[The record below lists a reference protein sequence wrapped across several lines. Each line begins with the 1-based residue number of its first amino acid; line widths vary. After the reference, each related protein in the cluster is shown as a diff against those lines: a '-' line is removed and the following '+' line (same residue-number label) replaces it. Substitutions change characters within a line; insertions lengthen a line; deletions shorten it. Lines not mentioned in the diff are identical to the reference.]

1 MLSGIFKRF
10 QLAGRRRH
18 ERCLGSAE
26 IGAGE
31 AITQRNKHFYQEVS
45 MKKKV
50 LSSLVL
56 SGAVLVMA
64 PQAWSQA
71 GGAAGSGSRGAS
83 ESGSGSQVQ
92 RPSDSGVSGQQR
104 GTSSELQSERGSGMQ
119 SQRGMGQ
126 RSAAGQQRLS
136 KDQVKQIQEALKDKG
151 QDPGQA
157 DGIMGPKTQQALR
170 QFQKSQNLQVTGRVD
185 QQTASALG
193 VDVSG
198 AAGSGAASSGSGMGS
213 SRESSGVSGAGERGS
228 SSAPGKA
235 SSREGTSGSSSGLS
249 GGSSSGTST
258 SGATGRAGNPDITE
272 PKKGSTAGR
281 QESTDA
287 NPK

>member
-1 MLSGIFKRF
+1 
-10 QLAGRRRH
+10 
-18 ERCLGSAE
+18 
-26 IGAGE
+26 
-31 AITQRNKHFYQEVS
+31 
-45 MKKKV
+45 
-50 LSSLVL
+50 
-56 SGAVLVMA
+56 
-64 PQAWSQA
+64 
-71 GGAAGSGSRGAS
+71 
-83 ESGSGSQVQ
+83 
-92 RPSDSGVSGQQR
+92 
-104 GTSSELQSERGSGMQ
+104 
-119 SQRGMGQ
+119 MGQ

-193 VDVSG
+193 VDVSS

-213 SRESSGVSGAGERGS
+213 SRESSGGAGERGS

-249 GGSSSGTST
+249 GPSSSGTST